1 MQSNKKYLSLKELH
15 FTYEKNFL
23 LFSKLLPN
31 LCETYNFL
39 YGLPKD
45 EFKLHEIKITSKKIS
60 KFTTDINIYFKDSS
74 LEGNVE
80 IEVRLYQE
88 AKMAEVMKFQGFHN
102 SLISILPVYKRFGFT
117 KDERFQWNSFLSH
130 FLTHSIN
137 SGRSL
142 ENHLPARI

>member
-1 MQSNKKYLSLKELH
+1 MRSNKNYLSLKELH

-23 LFSKLLPN
+23 LLSKLLPN
-31 LCETYNFL
+31 LCEACEFL

-45 EFKLHEIKITSKKIS
+45 EFKVHEVKITSKKIS
-60 KFTTDINIYFKDSS
+60 KFTTDINIYFKDSF
-74 LEGNVE
+74 LNRNIE
-80 IEVRLYQE
+80 IEIRLYQE

-142 ENHLPARI
+142 ENYLPTRI